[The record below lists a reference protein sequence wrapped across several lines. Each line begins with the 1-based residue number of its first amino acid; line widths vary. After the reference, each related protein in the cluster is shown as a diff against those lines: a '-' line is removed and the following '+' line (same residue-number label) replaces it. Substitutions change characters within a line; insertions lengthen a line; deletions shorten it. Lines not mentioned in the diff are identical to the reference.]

1 LTSFLLDRKI
11 MGRNNQL
18 YHMPIVNTI
27 NYTELKNLLHG
38 DTLINREKFEKLL
51 GNNENKEKES
61 KYEK

>member
-1 LTSFLLDRKI
+1 
-11 MGRNNQL
+11 
-18 YHMPIVNTI
+18 MPIVNTI